1 MKIFLGVLFLI
12 FSLFARENPF
22 FPSAGE
28 IDIPITSNQVQS
40 VPSLKRTSITLPST
54 ARTIESVTI
63 KYKSLD
69 GAIHE
74 KTEILKNAIDWHIPV
89 FISQNYTLNEG
100 KDKSKSQKQDKKYIN
115 IFQLKFISIDE
126 HKNSLKVN
134 TKDKMIRNFLLTKPH
149 RIVCDF
155 EGEINVRSIE
165 KKIKLKSI
173 VTEVRIGNHKDY
185 YRIVIELDGYYQ
197 YSAKSTNSGY
207 LFNFL

>member
-1 MKIFLGVLFLI
+1 MKIFLGVLFLML
-12 FSLFARENPF
+12 SLFARENPF

-28 IDIPITSNQVQS
+28 TDIPITSNQV
-40 VPSLKRTSITLPST
+40 VDIPSLRRTSITLPST

-74 KTEILKNAIDWHIPV
+74 KVEKLGNAIDWHIPIFV
-89 FISQNYTLNEG
+89 SQNYNEN
-100 KDKSKSQKQDKKYIN
+100 SKNEKEIQKQKKNYVN
-115 IFQLKFISIDE
+115 IFKQKFISIYE
-126 HKNSLKVN
+126 YKNSLKVH

-155 EGEINVRSIE
+155 EGEINIRSIE
-165 KKIKLKSI
+165 KKIKLKSV
-173 VTEVRIGNHKDY
+173 VTEVRVGNHSGY
-185 YRIVIELDGYYQ
+185 YRVVIELDGYYQ
-197 YSAKSTNSGY
+197 YSTKKIESGY